1 VRRNW
6 GRGLETGFFVV
17 AAAAAAAAS
26 CDRSCCWRS
35 GCFLWA
41 GVMMMMVMM

>member
-6 GRGLETGFFVV
+6 GRGLETGIFV
-17 AAAAAAAAS
+17 AAAAAAF
-26 CDRSCCWRS
+26 CDKSCCWRS

-41 GVMMMMVMM
+41 GVMMMMMM

>member
-1 VRRNW
+1 MRWNW
-6 GRGLETGFFVV
+6 GKGLETGFFV
-17 AAAAAAAAS
+17 AAAAAS

-41 GVMMMMVMM
+41 GVIMMMM